1 MADEVSVYQD
11 STIAITNLRAMLQG
25 KTYAMANITSVS
37 MFTQY
42 ASKLPGVVIAVLGG
56 LIVLIGLPSTQMRGC
71 FMIFGV
77 VLLLAGIG
85 VYRAAQN
92 MYFVRI
98 GSASG
103 ETNALQSRDHE
114 YIQKIVNA
122 MNEAIVRRG

>member
-42 ASKLPGVVIAVLGG
+42 ASKLPGLVVAFIGAAIMLAGFVADDGRAWYLLLGLMI
-56 LIVLIGLPSTQMRGC
+56 LIVGLLI
-71 FMIFGV
+71 
-77 VLLLAGIG
+77 
-85 VYRAAQN
+85 YRAAQN

-98 GSASG
+98 SGSSG
-103 ETNALQSRDHE
+103 ETNTLQSRDSE